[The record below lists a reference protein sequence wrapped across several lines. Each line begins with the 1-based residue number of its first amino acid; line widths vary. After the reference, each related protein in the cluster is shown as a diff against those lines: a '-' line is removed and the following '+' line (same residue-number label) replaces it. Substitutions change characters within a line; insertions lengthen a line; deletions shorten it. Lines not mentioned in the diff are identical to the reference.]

1 MSLSSVSSQSQSLL
15 QTARRSSTSPSA
27 LCPPTTLV
35 LKIWTYSFNI
45 MCCAES
51 FWYHQV
57 LDFGTLYRI
66 QMNEFRNRLWVPAT
80 PIKIHQMDEVYMRKQ
95 KAMWSGINLSF
106 ILLSPITSP
115 WSSLLF
121 LWCEIRQLE
130 EIQDYVKGFLGILL
144 PGRDQRKFLS
154 LELGNW
160 VITDY
165 IVHGSAHWKPSIL

>member
-1 MSLSSVSSQSQSLL
+1 
-15 QTARRSSTSPSA
+15 
-27 LCPPTTLV
+27 
-35 LKIWTYSFNI
+35 
-45 MCCAES
+45 
-51 FWYHQV
+51 
-57 LDFGTLYRI
+57 
-66 QMNEFRNRLWVPAT
+66 
-80 PIKIHQMDEVYMRKQ
+80 MDEVYMRKQ

-121 LWCEIRQLE
+121 LWCESRQLE